1 MAKKI
6 NITSGL
12 SNGKQE
18 QIEFPVSYE
27 IKIIVKMLRSVIIIK
42 DDIENLFHLV
52 KTPYNFLT
60 EKPSK
65 KGNYT
70 SLTYQITLLNK
81 QHMDELYSGLKL
93 IEDIKLAI

>member
-6 NITSGL
+6 DITSGL

-18 QIEFPVSYE
+18 QVEFPVSYE
-27 IKIIVKMLRSVIIIK
+27 IKIIVTLKRSLIIIK

-52 KTPYNFLT
+52 KTPYKFLH
-60 EKPSK
+60 EKDSK
-65 KGNYT
+65 KGTYT

-81 QHMDELYSGLKL
+81 PHLDELYRGLNE

>member
-12 SNGKQE
+12 SGIDQNE
-18 QIEFPVSYE
+18 VEFPVSYE
-27 IKIIVKMLRSVIIIK
+27 IKIIVTMLRSVIVIK
-42 DDIENLFHLV
+42 DDIENLFHQI
-52 KTPYNFLT
+52 KTPYKFLNG
-60 EKPSK
+60 KPSK

-81 QHMDELYSGLKL
+81 QHMDELYSGLKT

>member
-1 MAKKI
+1 MAKKA
-6 NITSGL
+6 NITDGL

-27 IKIIVKMLRSVIIIK
+27 IKIIVTLKRSVIIIK
-42 DDIENLFHLV
+42 DDIENLFHQV
-52 KTPYNFLT
+52 KTPYKFLH
-60 EKPSK
+60 EKASK
-65 KGNYT
+65 KGTYT

-81 QHMDELYSGLKL
+81 AHMDELYGGLRK